1 MAFKVF
7 DRLFSFF
14 HRRGGEKGAK
24 GHLLK
29 QLAKDLAANHF
40 ARFYKPRLME
50 VQPAAGK
57 FFYDLYKALSHAQV
71 FLQNASKSAQLKQ
84 ITVETFLDMKH
95 LDARQRLNAEY
106 VERRAKT
113 MSIIEV
119 SHLLKE
125 DLNLLSEAF
134 DADFTSKVDR
144 CYNQIL
150 SLVHLAGFDYFLFLR
165 KFDPNLLERNFNLTP
180 QFRPVRGPMVV
191 EEIKDF
197 LEIFYPFDTGMDWT
211 LPLRILK
218 VYKNGLDVV
227 TAAEWSKLLNNLRE
241 LRRSS
246 VLELLIR
253 HIGQDPG
260 WEFKPR
266 LTMEHIAA
274 AYLEDRRREVDQALT
289 GFLSSQRQNQV
300 SSLAR
305 ELFGDPD
312 TKWLQCYTEKDSETL
327 VALGLEGFVH
337 AQGLNYFKGFLVN
350 FFEPDIRNLCET
362 LLVRGLWSSMDRSKE
377 MSDTFHN
384 LLDITGRLSTLEQSL
399 SENGE
404 DGARLRTALVKP
416 GRNRGHLR
424 NLEFTI
430 QRINRDVRDLLNASA
445 EALIQLGGH
454 FKEILLDVKNEGNLI
469 KNYRELQKDAGP
481 SLSPHIIL
489 VYKRIYTYLQIQQLL
504 FGTDDTSLD
513 PLSA

>member
-7 DRLFSFF
+7 DRLLSFF
-14 HRRGGEKGAK
+14 HRHGGEKGAK

-29 QLAKDLAANHF
+29 QLAKDLTANRF

-50 VQPAAGK
+50 VQPGMGK

-71 FLQNASKSAQLKQ
+71 FLQNAAKSAQLKQ
-84 ITVETFLDMKH
+84 ITVEIFLDMKH

-106 VERRAKT
+106 VEQRAKT

-125 DLNLLSEAF
+125 DLTLLSEAF
-134 DADFTSKVDR
+134 DADFTAKVDR

-180 QFRPVRGPMVV
+180 QFRPVRGQTIV
-191 EEIKDF
+191 EDIKDF
-197 LEIFYPFDTGMDWT
+197 LEVFYPFDTDQDWT

-227 TAAEWSKLLNNLRE
+227 TAAEWSKLIGNLRE

-246 VLELLIR
+246 VLELLVR
-253 HIGQDPG
+253 HIGQNPG

-274 AYLEDRRREVDQALT
+274 AYLGERRHEVDQALT

-300 SSLAR
+300 SALAR
-305 ELFGDPD
+305 ELFGDSD
-312 TKWLQCYTEKDSETL
+312 TTWLQCYTEKDSETL
-327 VALGLEGFVH
+327 VAMGLEGFVH
-337 AQGLNYFKGFLVN
+337 AQSLNYFKGFLMN
-350 FFEPDIRNLCET
+350 FFELDIRNLCET

-377 MSDTFHN
+377 MSDTFHD
-384 LLDITGRLSTLEQSL
+384 LLDLSGRLSALEQSL
-399 SENGE
+399 AENGE
-404 DGARLRTALVKP
+404 DGARLRTVLVKP
-416 GRNRGHLR
+416 GRNRSHQRSLD
-424 NLEFTI
+424 LTI
-430 QRINRDVRDLLNASA
+430 QRINKDVWDLLSASA
-445 EALIQLGGH
+445 EALIQLGRH
-454 FKEILLDVKNEGNLI
+454 FKEILVDVKNDGNLI
-469 KNYRELQKDAGP
+469 KNYRDLQRDAIP
-481 SLSPHIIL
+481 PLSPHLIL
-489 VYKRIYTYLQIQQLL
+489 AYKQIYTYLQIQQLL
-504 FGTDDTSLD
+504 CGANDTSLD